1 MLLIREVKSSQKKD
15 GKMKTFFYQVVY
27 GNNSGSK
34 KNFDTLNEAKKFAFT
49 KINSKVWEQTS
60 GLKRQTSK
68 TQRMV

>member
-1 MLLIREVKSSQKKD
+1 
-15 GKMKTFFYQVVY
+15 MKTFFYQVIY

-34 KNFDTLNEAKKFAFT
+34 KNFDTLDEAKKFAST
-49 KINSKVWEQTS
+49 KSNGTIWEQTS